1 MHPVYIAIVLR
12 KEHGIGEGLETKKG
26 FSYLLPSV
34 NNLILKRDNIVFPN
48 DYS

>member
-12 KEHGIGEGLETKKG
+12 KEHGLRRVETKKG